1 MNENHR
7 LIKDVSNAL
16 GFYMNRTRRE
26 EGFDL
31 SGILRPAYDLN
42 QFKFVSFKI
51 VYYFIL
57 LVLV

>member
-16 GFYMNRTRRE
+16 GFYMDRTRRE

-42 QFKFVSFKI
+42 QFKFVNYHAFL
-51 VYYFIL
+51 F
-57 LVLV
+57 